1 MVPTRRQKLSAKYF
15 AAQRAR
21 LESARAVQVEIVK
34 GHVVRDF
41 HVRFGSAAHSP
52 ALDEPHRGRTAR
64 DFFEDVPPIWRYQPQ
79 TSAPESVGP
88 RFLLG
93 SAAIIELQQW
103 GHRSL
108 DGRLTP

>member
-1 MVPTRRQKLSAKYF
+1 MCRQF
-15 AAQRAR
+15 R
-21 LESARAVQVEIVK
+21 
-34 GHVVRDF
+34 
-41 HVRFGSAAHSP
+41 
-52 ALDEPHRGRTAR
+52 
-64 DFFEDVPPIWRYQPQ
+64 RYQPQ
-79 TSAPESVGP
+79 TSAPESVSP

>member
-1 MVPTRRQKLSAKYF
+1 MLFAIFTFDLVLRLIPPHSTIRIGVEPLGISSRMCRQF
-15 AAQRAR
+15 R
-21 LESARAVQVEIVK
+21 
-34 GHVVRDF
+34 
-41 HVRFGSAAHSP
+41 
-52 ALDEPHRGRTAR
+52 
-64 DFFEDVPPIWRYQPQ
+64 RYQPQ